1 MNSWMSIIAPQRQAA
16 RIGTGLRDREAGAQQ
31 RVGTQTALVL
41 GPVECDQHR
50 VDVALVLR
58 VHAQQGIGDVV
69 VDRVDRLG
77 DALAQIAILVAI
89 AQFHRFVRTG

>member
-1 MNSWMSIIAPQRQAA
+1 MRGHATHIAPQRQAA
-16 RIGTGLRDREAGAQQ
+16 CIGTGLRDREAGAQQ
-31 RVGTQTALVL
+31 RVRTQAALVL
-41 GPVECDQHR
+41 CPVERDQHR

-77 DALAQIAILVAI
+77 DALAQITILVAI